1 MDYLFLALGLG
12 LLLLAADL
20 LVDSSVAIAQR
31 ARVSNF
37 IIGLTIVGMGTSSP
51 ELFVSISSALSGSG
65 DVAMGNVV
73 GSNIANILLILG
85 VSAVI
90 LPFTIE
96 RMTQRRDIPFGIFA
110 TVLLLLLS
118 NDKFVAGCKENTL
131 SRIDGIIFLMLFLSY
146 MIYVVFDNGK
156 CAQKAQQETGEA
168 AKSKFTG
175 KNPVLLWAI
184 AIVSLA
190 GLIFGGNLFL
200 DSAKNLARAW
210 GMSEAVIAITIV
222 AVGTSLPELIT
233 SIVAA
238 CKNNP
243 QLALG
248 NVLGSNVFNILF
260 VLGLSAT
267 IKPITVADINMV
279 DYFVMLGAGIMT
291 YMVVFTFGKHR
302 FDRIEGIIFLMCYV
316 AYTVHLLSR

>member
-1 MDYLFLALGLG
+1 MDYLFLAIGLG
-12 LLLLAADL
+12 LLLLSADL

-31 ARVSNF
+31 AKISNF

-51 ELFVSISSALSGSG
+51 ELFVGILSALNGSG

-90 LPFTIE
+90 LPFSIE
-96 RMTQRRDIPFGIFA
+96 RTTQRRDIPFGIFA
-110 TVLLLLLS
+110 TILLLLIS
-118 NDKFVAGCKENTL
+118 NDKILPGIKENTV
-131 SRIDGIIFLMLFLSY
+131 SRVDGIIFLCLFAAY
-146 MIYVVFDNGK
+146 MAYVVGGK
-156 CAQKAQQETGEA
+156 KRNPKDSQDEA
-168 AKSKFTG
+168 DEPTKSKFTG

-184 AIVSLA
+184 AIASLA
-190 GLIFGGNLFL
+190 GLIYGGNLFL

-260 VLGLSAT
+260 VLGISAT
-267 IKPITVADINMV
+267 VKPITVVDINIV
-279 DYFVMLGAGIMT
+279 DYLVALAASVMT
-291 YMVVFTFGKHR
+291 YLVVFTFGKHR
-302 FDRIEGIIFLMCYV
+302 FDRIEGMIFLLCYV
-316 AYTVHLLSR
+316 AYTAHLLLR

>member
-1 MDYLFLALGLG
+1 
-12 LLLLAADL
+12 
-20 LVDSSVAIAQR
+20 
-31 ARVSNF
+31 
-37 IIGLTIVGMGTSSP
+37 MGTSSP
-51 ELFVSISSALSGSG
+51 ELFVGILSALHGNG

-90 LPFTIE
+90 LPFSIE
-96 RMTQRRDIPFGIFA
+96 SMTQRRDIPFGIFA
-110 TVLLLLLS
+110 SILLLLLS
-118 NDKFVAGCKENTL
+118 SDKLIPGMLENTV
-131 SRIDGIIFLMLFLSY
+131 SRIDG
-146 MIYVVFDNGK
+146 VVFLILFVAYMACVILGK
-156 CAQKAQQETGEA
+156 KKSSNQAQLEVDEA
-168 AKSKFTG
+168 TKSKFTG
-175 KNPVLLWAI
+175 KNRLMLWAI
-184 AIVSLA
+184 VVASLA
-190 GLIFGGNLFL
+190 GLIYGGNLFL
-200 DSAKNLARAW
+200 DSAKNLARSW

-267 IKPITVADINMV
+267 IKPITIVDINIV
-279 DYFVMLGAGIMT
+279 DYLVALGASVMT
-291 YMVVFTFGKHR
+291 YLVVFTFGKHR
-302 FDRIEGIIFLMCYV
+302 FDRIEGIIFLLCYV
-316 AYTVHLLSR
+316 GYTAHLLLR

>member
-31 ARVSNF
+31 ASISNF

-51 ELFVSISSALSGSG
+51 ELFVGVLSALNGSG
-65 DVAMGNVV
+65 DIAMGNVV

-85 VSAVI
+85 MSAVI
-90 LPFTIE
+90 LPFAIE
-96 RMTQRRDIPFGIFA
+96 RSTQRRDIPFGIFA
-110 TVLLLLLS
+110 TILLLLLANDKLVLGS
-118 NDKFVAGCKENTL
+118 NDNSL
-131 SRIDGIIFLMLFLSY
+131 SRIDGVIFLILFVVY
-146 MIYVVFDNGK
+146 MAYVVGGK
-156 CAQKAQQETGEA
+156 KTGHQEAHQEDDEV

-175 KNPVLLWAI
+175 KKPFLLWTI
-184 AIVSLA
+184 AIVSLV
-190 GLIFGGNLFL
+190 GLIYGGNLFL
-200 DSAKNLARAW
+200 DSAKNLAKAW

-238 CKNNP
+238 CKHNP

-260 VLGLSAT
+260 VLGFSAT
-267 IKPITVADINMV
+267 IKPISLININVV
-279 DYFVMLGAGIMT
+279 DYLVALAASVMTFL
-291 YMVVFTFGKHR
+291 VVFTFGKHR
-302 FDRIEGIIFLMCYV
+302 FDRIEGIIFLLCYV
-316 AYTVHLLSR
+316 GYTAYLLLR

>member
-85 VSAVI
+85 TSAVI
-90 LPFTIE
+90 LPFSIE
-96 RMTQRRDIPFGIFA
+96 RVTQRRDIPFGIFA
-110 TVLLLLLS
+110 TVLLLLLA
-118 NDKFVAGCKENTL
+118 NDKFLLGSNENAV
-131 SRIDGIIFLMLFLSY
+131 SRIDGIIFLILFIAY
-146 MIYVVFDNGK
+146 MAYVITGK
-156 CAQKAQQETGEA
+156 RTSPREAQQEADEET
-168 AKSKFTG
+168 KSKFTG
-175 KNPVLLWAI
+175 RHPALLWAI
-184 AIVSLA
+184 AIASLA
-190 GLIFGGNLFL
+190 GLVYGGNLFL
-200 DSAKNLARAW
+200 DFAKNLARAW

-260 VLGLSAT
+260 VLGLSAA
-267 IKPITVADINMV
+267 IKPFTIVDINVV
-279 DYFVMLGAGIMT
+279 DYLVALAASVMTFL
-291 YMVVFTFGKHR
+291 VVFTFGKHR
-302 FDRIEGIIFLMCYV
+302 FDRVEGVLFLLCYAGYT
-316 AYTVHLLSR
+316 AYLLLR

>member
-1 MDYLFLALGLG
+1 MDYLFLVLGLG
-12 LLLLAADL
+12 LLLLSADF

-31 ARVSNF
+31 AQISNF
-37 IIGLTIVGMGTSSP
+37 VIGLTIVGMGTSSP
-51 ELFVSISSALSGSG
+51 ELFVSISSALGGSG

-90 LPFTIE
+90 LPFAIE
-96 RMTQRRDIPFGIFA
+96 LTTQRRDIPFSIFA
-110 TVLLLLLS
+110 TVLLLLLA
-118 NDKFVAGCKENTL
+118 NDKLFPGAQENMV
-131 SRIDGIIFLMLFLSY
+131 SRIDGIIFLILFAAY
-146 MIYVVFDNGK
+146 MAYVVFNK
-156 CAQKAQQETGEA
+156 RNKPQEAVQEAGEA
-168 AKSKFTG
+168 TKSKFTG
-175 KNPVLLWAI
+175 KTPALLWAI
-184 AIVSLA
+184 AIASLA
-190 GLIFGGNLFL
+190 GLIYGGNLFL

-267 IKPITVADINMV
+267 IKPFAVVGINLV
-279 DYFVMLGAGIMT
+279 DYIVMLAASVMT
-291 YMVVFTFGKHR
+291 YLVVFTFGKHR
-302 FDRIEGIIFLMCYV
+302 FDRIEGIIFLLCYV
-316 AYTVHLLSR
+316 GYTAYLLLC